1 MRLTL
6 TANRVREIPV
16 DSLYLILR
24 QVQVNLLPV
33 VLELAV
39 VIIFLIYLF
48 LVFISLLICLK
59 GS

>member
-6 TANRVREIPV
+6 TANHVREIPV

>member
-6 TANRVREIPV
+6 TANRVREIPMY
-16 DSLYLILR
+16 SLYLILR